1 MVIKDKFE
9 LLNKTPNLLNVPP
22 SSLKTYE
29 SEENSPRH
37 VFTFLT
43 LKQKHIKHFTKD
55 KVFKFIGNLQEREN
69 IKIINFEKYPLPV
82 TLNGPTK
89 NILINLKPFD
99 VDDVAS
105 LNPNDLFAA
114 IMYGYGFSKLI
125 NKQVKIS
132 DSYAKPIIDFLT
144 SLLVRAFGKKYGLT
158 EIYSAGIPK
167 LKFLLSCYI
176 FSAFFGYPTNEKLLR
191 TATSVAPYNYQPER
205 NELLRYDYSS
215 VTQFLKALSDLKVMP
230 GIKGYGFTT
239 KIYRWYGIDILAGF
253 EDCSRFLMA
262 ILAASVGGSKM
273 VPTFISKFN
282 ERAFGQIVE
291 ITKKVYR

>member
-1 MVIKDKFE
+1 MIIKDNFE
-9 LLNKTPNLLNVPP
+9 LINKTPNLLNIPP
-22 SSLKTYE
+22 ATLKTYE
-29 SEENSPRH
+29 AEENSPRH

-55 KVFKFIGNLQEREN
+55 KIFKFVGNLQERDN
-69 IKIINFEKYPLPV
+69 IKVVNFEKYPLTV
-82 TLNGPTK
+82 SLNGPAK

-105 LNPNDLFAA
+105 LNPSDLFAS

-125 NKQVKIS
+125 TNKVKVS
-132 DSYAKPIIDFLT
+132 DMYAKPMIDFLT
-144 SLLVRAFGKKYGLT
+144 SLLVRAFGKEYGLT

-176 FSAFFGYPTNEKLLR
+176 FSSFFGYENNNKLLR
-191 TATSVAPYNYQPER
+191 MATSTAPYNYQPEADQILSYNYR
-205 NELLRYDYSS
+205 S

-239 KIYRWYGIDILAGF
+239 KIYRWYGMNILAGF
-253 EDCSRFLMA
+253 EDRSRFIMA

-273 VPTFISKFN
+273 VPTFIAKFH
-282 ERAFGQIVE
+282 EKAFKSIVE
-291 ITKKVYR
+291 IAKKVYR

>member
-230 GIKGYGFTT
+230 GIKGYSFTT
-239 KIYRWYGIDILAGF
+239 IIYRWYGIDILAGF

>member
-9 LLNKTPNLLNVPP
+9 LLNKIPNLLNVPP
-22 SSLKTYE
+22 ATLKTLE
-29 SEENSPRH
+29 LEENSPRH

-43 LKQKHIKHFTKD
+43 LKQKHIKHFSKD
-55 KVFKFIGNLQEREN
+55 KIFKFVGNLEEREN
-69 IKIINFEKYPLPV
+69 IKVIDFEKYPLAI

-89 NILINLKPFD
+89 NIIINLKPFD
-99 VDDVAS
+99 VEDVAS
-105 LNPNDLFAA
+105 LNPSDLFASV
-114 IMYGYGFSKLI
+114 MYGYGFSKLI
-125 NKQVKIS
+125 NKQVKVS

-144 SLLVRAFGKKYGLT
+144 SLLVRAFGKEYGLT

-176 FSAFFGYPTNEKLLR
+176 FSAFFGYANNDKLLR
-191 TATSVAPYNYQPER
+191 KAISVAPYNYQPER
-205 NELLRYDYSS
+205 DIILKYDYKSINE
-215 VTQFLKALSDLKVMP
+215 FLKALSELKVMP
-230 GIKGYGFTT
+230 GIKPHGFTT
-239 KIYRWYGIDILAGF
+239 KIYRWYGITLLAGF
-253 EDCSRFLMA
+253 EDCSRFIMA
-262 ILAASVGGSKM
+262 ISAASVGGSKM

>member
-1 MVIKDKFE
+1 MIIKNNFE

-69 IKIINFEKYPLPV
+69 IKVINFEKYPLPV

-176 FSAFFGYPTNEKLLR
+176 FSAFFGHPTNEKLLR
-191 TATSVAPYNYQPER
+191 KAISIAPYNYQPER

-230 GIKGYGFTT
+230 GIKGYSFTT
-239 KIYRWYGIDILAGF
+239 IIYRWYGIDMLAGF
-253 EDCSRFLMA
+253 EDCSRFLMS